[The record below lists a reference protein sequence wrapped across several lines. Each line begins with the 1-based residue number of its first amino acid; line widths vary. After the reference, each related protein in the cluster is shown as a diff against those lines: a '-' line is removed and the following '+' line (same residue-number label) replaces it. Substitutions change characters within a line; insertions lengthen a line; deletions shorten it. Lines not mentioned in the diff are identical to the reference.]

1 MAAAQESTRP
11 AAAELGLS
19 CDSNGPIVL
28 MLLCWAHLFQ
38 SVVGVA
44 LFILME
50 SVAFLLLLQMEALG
64 WGRAS
69 GTGRDL
75 LNQGSWI

>member
-11 AAAELGLS
+11 TAAELGLVIL
-19 CDSNGPIVL
+19 NGPIVL